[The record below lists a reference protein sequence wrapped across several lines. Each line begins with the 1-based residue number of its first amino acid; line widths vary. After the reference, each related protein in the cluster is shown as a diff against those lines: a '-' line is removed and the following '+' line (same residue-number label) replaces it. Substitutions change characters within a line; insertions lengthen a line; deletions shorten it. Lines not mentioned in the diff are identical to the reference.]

1 MFKQALVALT
11 LLSTAA
17 TAEVVSVPTEKSVP
31 EATEALVTAIENA
44 GATVFARVDHGAGA
58 QKIGEDIGASQLVI
72 FGNPKVGT
80 PAMLADRTLG
90 LALPL
95 HVLVYEDS
103 EGAVHLSYEAP
114 AARLADLSGT
124 ALPEAV
130 TNPMAGALNK
140 LTSVAAE

>member
-1 MFKQALVALT
+1 MFKQALVGLT

-17 TAEVVSVPTEKSVP
+17 TAEVVSVPTDKSVP
-31 EATEALVTAIENA
+31 EAADALIDAIENA

-58 QKIGEDIGASQLVI
+58 QKVGEDIGASQLVI

-80 PAMLADRTLG
+80 PAMIEDRTLG

-95 HVLVYEDS
+95 HVLVYEDA

-114 AARLADLSGT
+114 AARLADLSDRD
-124 ALPEAV
+124 LPEGV
-130 TNPMAGALNK
+130 TTPMAGALSK
-140 LTSVAAE
+140 LTSVAAQ